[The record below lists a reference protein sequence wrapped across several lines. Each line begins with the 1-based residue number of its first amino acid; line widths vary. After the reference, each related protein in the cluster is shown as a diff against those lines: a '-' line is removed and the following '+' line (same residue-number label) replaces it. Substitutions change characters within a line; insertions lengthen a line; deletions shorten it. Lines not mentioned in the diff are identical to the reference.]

1 MDPQR
6 FDLII
11 IPCYI
16 VDLQKEDN
24 QNELFID
31 VRSSDINIAL
41 LQNKKLI
48 ELNRE
53 HANIQFSVGDIYLG
67 KVKRLMPG
75 LNAAFIDIGYK
86 KDAFLHYLDLGAGF
100 QTLNKFL
107 HIGLQTKQNPI
118 KLNKITLEP
127 DIDKNGKITDVLSV
141 GQYVLVQI
149 AKEPISSKG
158 PRLSSEISLAGRNL
172 VVMPFNTK
180 VSISQKIKSL
190 EEKTRLKKLIESIS
204 PNNFGVIVRT
214 VAEKKMVAELDKE
227 LSNLVEKWDKLFKKL
242 PGAKPP
248 QLMIGEVNRTTAIL
262 RDILNSS
269 FNQIVVNDQTVFEE
283 VKFFIEEI
291 APEKKKIVKLYS
303 EKEPIFD
310 FYGIEKQIK
319 TAFGKTVPMK
329 NGAYLI
335 VEHTEAAH
343 VIDVNSGNRSNSEQG
358 QEENAFEVNMIAA
371 EEVARQLR
379 LRDMGGIII
388 VDFIDILNEKNK
400 KRIYEKV
407 KDCMSEDRAKF
418 HVTPLSKFCIMEITR
433 QRVRPEMEIKTAEVC
448 PLCKGSG
455 KISAS
460 INLIDEIENNIKFIL
475 KREKHKFLRIK
486 THPFVSAYLNKGWFK
501 STRKT
506 WQKQYK
512 CKIEILPMIAYSYM
526 EYHFFNSQDEELF
539 Y

>member
-1 MDPQR
+1 
-6 FDLII
+6 
-11 IPCYI
+11 

-31 VRSSDINIAL
+31 VRSSEINIAL
-41 LQNKKLI
+41 LENKKLI

-53 HANIQFSVGDIYLG
+53 HANIEFSVGDIYLG

-75 LNAAFIDIGYK
+75 LNAAFVNIGYK
-86 KDAFLHYLDLGAGF
+86 KDAFLHYLDLGVGF

-107 HIGLQTKQNPI
+107 HLGLQTKQNISNLRKI
-118 KLNKITLEP
+118 KIEP
-127 DIDKNGKITDVLSV
+127 DINKNGKISDVLTV
-141 GQYVLVQI
+141 GQYVIVQI

-158 PRLSSEISLAGRNL
+158 PRLTSEISLAGRNIVL
-172 VVMPFNTK
+172 MPFNNK
-180 VSISQKIKSL
+180 ISISHKIKSV
-190 EEKTRLKKLIESIS
+190 EEKTRLRKLIESIS
-204 PNNFGVIVRT
+204 PDNYGVIVRT

-227 LSNLVEKWDKLFKKL
+227 LSNLVDKWETIYKKL
-242 PGAKPP
+242 NSAKPP
-248 QLMIGEVNRTTAIL
+248 QLLMGEVNRTTAIL

-269 FNQIVVNDQTVFEE
+269 FNQIVVNDQAAFDEIRY
-283 VKFFIEEI
+283 FIEEI

-303 EKEPIFD
+303 DKEPIFD

-335 VEHTEAAH
+335 IEHTEAAH

-358 QEENAFEVNMIAA
+358 QEQNAFEVNMIAA

-388 VDFIDILNEKNK
+388 IDFIDIQDEKNK
-400 KRIYEKV
+400 RKIYERV
-407 KDCMSEDRAKF
+407 KQCMEGDRAKF
-418 HVTPLSKFCIMEITR
+418 HVMPLSKFCIMEITR

-448 PLCKGSG
+448 PTCKGSG

-460 INLIDEIENNIKFIL
+460 INLIDEIENNLKFIL
-475 KREKHKFLRIK
+475 KKEKHKYLCIK
-486 THPFVSAYLNKGWFK
+486 THPFVSAYLNKGVFK

-506 WQKQYK
+506 WQKKYK
-512 CKIEILPMIAYSYM
+512 CTIEVLPMIAYTYM
-526 EYHFFNSQDEELF
+526 EYHFFNSKNEELF